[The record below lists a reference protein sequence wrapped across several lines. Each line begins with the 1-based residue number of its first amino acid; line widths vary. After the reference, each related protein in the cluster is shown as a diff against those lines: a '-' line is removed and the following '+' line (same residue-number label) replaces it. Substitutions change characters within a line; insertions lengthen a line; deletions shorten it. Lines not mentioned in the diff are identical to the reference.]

1 MRRGAG
7 EQRRGAAALAPS
19 VRLGVYGGSFD
30 PPHVGHLLVV
40 TDAVDALG
48 LDRVVWVPTAVQPLK
63 ADQRPAPAAARL
75 AMVEAAVAGV
85 PGFTAS
91 AIEIDRGGLSYTVD
105 TLEALAA
112 EYAGAERYL
121 LIGMDSLATFRRW
134 RAPDRIAELARVAVL
149 ERSTAGEATPIP
161 AGARVVTTRRVD
173 VSSTEVRARV
183 RAGKPIRGF
192 VPEPVAAIIERLGL
206 YR

>member
-1 MRRGAG
+1 
-7 EQRRGAAALAPS
+7 

-40 TDAVDALG
+40 TDAAEALG
-48 LDRVVWVPTAVQPLK
+48 LDRVVWVPTATQPLK
-63 ADQRPAPAAARL
+63 ADGAPAPGALRL

-85 PGFTAS
+85 PGFDAS

-105 TLEALAA
+105 TLEAFAA
-112 EYAGAERYL
+112 EYAGAERFL
-121 LIGMDSLATFRRW
+121 LIGADSLATFDRW
-134 RAPDRIAELARVAVL
+134 RAPERIVELAQVAVL
-149 ERSTAGEATPIP
+149 ERASGGG
-161 AGARVVTTRRVD
+161 GAPSPLRPGMRAVTTRRVD
-173 VSSTEVRARV
+173 LSSTEVRERV

-192 VPEPVAAIIERLGL
+192 VPEPVAAIIERAGL

>member
-1 MRRGAG
+1 M
-7 EQRRGAAALAPS
+7 
-19 VRLGVYGGSFD
+19 RLGVYGGTFD

-40 TDAVDALG
+40 SDAVDALG
-48 LDRVVWVPTAVQPLK
+48 LDRVVWIPTAVQPLK
-63 ADQRPAPAAARL
+63 AGRRAAPPEARM

-85 PGFTAS
+85 PAFTAS

-121 LIGMDSLATFRRW
+121 LIGMDSLETFRRW

-149 ERSTAGEATPIP
+149 ERSTAGEAPPIP
-161 AGARVVTTRRVD
+161 PGMRLVTTRRVD
-173 VSSTEVRARV
+173 VSSTEVRERV

>member
-1 MRRGAG
+1 M
-7 EQRRGAAALAPS
+7 
-19 VRLGVYGGSFD
+19 RLGFYGGSFD

-40 TDAVDALG
+40 SDAVDALG

-63 ADQRPAPAAARL
+63 ADQRRAPAAARF
-75 AMVEAAVAGV
+75 AMVEAAVGGV
-85 PGFTAS
+85 PGFVTS

-121 LIGMDSLATFRRW
+121 LIGMDSLATFHRW

-149 ERSTAGEATPIP
+149 ERSTAGEAPPIP
-161 AGARVVTTRRVD
+161 AGMRVVTTRRVD

>member
-1 MRRGAG
+1 
-7 EQRRGAAALAPS
+7 

-40 TDAVDALG
+40 TDAAEALG
-48 LDRVVWVPTAVQPLK
+48 LDRVVWVPTATQPLK
-63 ADQRPAPAAARL
+63 ADGAPAPAALRF

-85 PGFTAS
+85 PGFGAS

-105 TLEALAA
+105 TLEAFAA
-112 EYAGAERYL
+112 EYAGAERFL
-121 LIGMDSLATFRRW
+121 LIGADSLATFDRW
-134 RAPDRIAELARVAVL
+134 RAPERIVELAQVAVL
-149 ERSTAGEATPIP
+149 ARASSGGAP
-161 AGARVVTTRRVD
+161 APLRPGMRAVTTRRVD
-173 VSSTEVRARV
+173 LSSTEVRERV

-192 VPEPVAAIIERLGL
+192 VPEPVAAIIERAGL